1 MPLKIATT
9 QKTST
14 RLWTNLSREIP
25 LSYPQLIWLAW
36 NDPETLRKL
45 IHGSTWNRKFNIR
58 KDQYYKIFFCQD
70 FLDHPEKYTI
80 EWRLSH
86 ESNKE
91 QLKLDL

>member
-1 MPLKIATT
+1 MPSKIETT
-9 QKTST
+9 VKTST
-14 RLWTNLSREIP
+14 RSCSNLSREIP

-36 NDPETLRKL
+36 NDPATLQKL
-45 IHGSTWNRKFNIR
+45 ILSCRWNKKFNVR